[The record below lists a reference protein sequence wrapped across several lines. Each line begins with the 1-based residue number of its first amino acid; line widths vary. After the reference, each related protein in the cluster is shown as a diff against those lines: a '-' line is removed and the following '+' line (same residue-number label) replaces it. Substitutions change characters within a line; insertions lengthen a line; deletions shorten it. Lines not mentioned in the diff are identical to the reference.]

1 MFLNTVILALLSPP
15 SLPTP
20 HPSPPNTQPPSRD
33 RARHLRPLTP
43 SPTPAL
49 CSYFRVIALVIAL
62 LEDNPGSPLAVRMLS
77 LSLALDF
84 IDGPLARR
92 LGMCTQFGD
101 LLDHVA
107 DHITMWWLVYIT
119 TSSTLNSLVNGL
131 HCAVAL
137 LYMAK
142 EGHYFKH
149 SQGGNA
155 VTKLIESNNYFNMPS
170 LLWNANTWVI
180 PLMKLSYAL
189 EHGEQGGG
197 GWGLR
202 EGGGGGVLCGVW
214 CCVLFCEFVVSAAC
228 E

>member
-1 MFLNTVILALLSPP
+1 
-15 SLPTP
+15 
-20 HPSPPNTQPPSRD
+20 
-33 RARHLRPLTP
+33 
-43 SPTPAL
+43 
-49 CSYFRVIALVIAL
+49 
-62 LEDNPGSPLAVRMLS
+62 MLS

-189 EHGEQGGG
+189 EHVVCCAECCGRGIVAC
-197 GWGLR
+197 
-202 EGGGGGVLCGVW
+202 GGVAWWCVW
-214 CCVLFCEFVVSAAC
+214 CDVWCVVRMVVIPCPDTPLPCDSGLPRNASTELLDVLDFLGCTVSISYTVAVLWPTRTRGGKAAAS
-228 E
+228 ESINRGEVDAHAD